1 MRVLLDTDVV
11 LDLILDRQPFV
22 QAATQLF
29 ELHEQGRLDIF
40 VAAITLTNVFYV
52 TRKNKGLD
60 TARRAVDEL
69 LAKVGVCPLDQQIL
83 EQARKAAFKDYE
95 DAVHTSATASG
106 LEAIIT
112 RNLSDYK
119 TATLAVFSPTD
130 FLAKLR
136 SQPT

>member
-1 MRVLLDTDVV
+1 VSCWIQTSS
-11 LDLILDRQPFV
+11 LIV

-29 ELHEQGRLDIF
+29 ELHEQGRFDIF
-40 VAAITLTNVFYV
+40 VAAITLINVFYV

-95 DAVHTSATASG
+95 DAVQHASAVASG

-130 FLAKLR
+130 FLAKLG

>member
-40 VAAITLTNVFYV
+40 VAAITLINVFYV

-95 DAVHTSATASG
+95 DAVQHASAVASG

-119 TATLAVFSPTD
+119 QRRWLSFRQLISS
-130 FLAKLR
+130 L
-136 SQPT
+136 S